1 MKQIDIDKQLA
12 TMRARIAELERKNR
26 EQAAIIRLKDEHI
39 ADLRADIV
47 FNRNTIESLFELLE
61 LAKKPKPAKCKMVR
75 LDTLTHEATR

>member
-1 MKQIDIDKQLA
+1 MKQINIDKQLA

-47 FNRNTIESLFELLE
+47 FNRNMIESLFELLE

-75 LDTLTHEATR
+75 LDALTHEATR